1 MADEETNKIN
11 VQCPVCNTKQDV
23 ELPIRIVKDN
33 IKGVATIAINAQC
46 GHSFHIFVD
55 KNFSIRGYQRSDF
68 DVSTGPAE
76 DSAQV
81 QNYSLPGI
89 VKMFGEEPFA
99 YSMRAV
105 LLNQK
110 AILIGS
116 DPQILKSLFINFI
129 SLFERELADSADAI
143 EIMSKNEFEQ
153 QERTRPAEVQNKN
166 LVIDLDFSVVKN
178 NPFQNEKVKIER
190 ELLKES
196 MGIKSI
202 DAQKA
207 DFKEKISRIFL
218 YTNVILNFIYQGLD
232 NFKDIKKTMKQKDK
246 NISQN
251 ELDLAWNI
259 AHARYTKLL
268 K

>member
-1 MADEETNKIN
+1 MNEEETNKIN
-11 VQCPVCNTKQDV
+11 VQCPVCSAKQDV
-23 ELPIRIVKDN
+23 EVPIRIVKEN
-33 IKGVATIAINAQC
+33 VKGVATIAINAQC

-68 DVSTGPAE
+68 DVSAAE
-76 DSAQV
+76 PIDVAPV

-99 YSMRAV
+99 YAMHAL

-116 DPQILKSLFINFI
+116 DQQILKSLFINFI
-129 SLFERELADSADAI
+129 SLFEQELADSVDAI
-143 EIMSKNEFEQ
+143 VIMSKKDFELQ
-153 QERTRPAEVQNKN
+153 DPDVFSEN
-166 LVIDLDFSVVKN
+166 LVIDLDFSVIKN
-178 NPFQNEKVKIER
+178 NPFKDEKVKIER
-190 ELLKES
+190 EILKES
-196 MGIKSI
+196 QGIKNI
-202 DAQKA
+202 DAQKN

-251 ELDLAWNI
+251 ELDLAWSI

>member
-1 MADEETNKIN
+1 MSDEETYKIN
-11 VQCPVCNTKQDV
+11 VQCPVCNNKQDV
-23 ELPIRIVKDN
+23 ELPVRIVREN
-33 IKGVATIAINAQC
+33 VKGVATIAINAQC

-68 DVSTGPAE
+68 DVTASTAI
-76 DSAQV
+76 DTAQV

-99 YSMRAV
+99 FATHAV

-116 DPQILKSLFINFI
+116 DQQILKSLFINFI

-143 EIMSKNEFEQ
+143 EIMSKTNYELQDPFLFSG
-153 QERTRPAEVQNKN
+153 N
-166 LVIDLDFSVVKN
+166 LVIDLDFSVIKN
-178 NPFQNEKVKIER
+178 NPFKDEKVKIEKDI
-190 ELLKES
+190 LKES
-196 MGIKSI
+196 LAIKNI
-202 DAQKA
+202 DAQKSN
-207 DFKEKISRIFL
+207 FKEKISRIFL
-218 YTNVILNFIYQGLD
+218 YTNVILNFIAQGLD

-246 NISQN
+246 TISQN
-251 ELDLAWNI
+251 ELDLAYDI
-259 AHARYTKLL
+259 ATARYTKLL